1 MPELKIIKSGVL
13 DGEGVMEREGVKPGV
28 EQNTRRRPGWLCA
41 VEGAVQFEGQQ
52 GTGKEEKGE
61 EEAKKVGERD
71 AA

>member
-13 DGEGVMEREGVKPGV
+13 DGEEVMEREGVKPGV

-41 VEGAVQFEGQQ
+41 VEGALQFEAQQ
-52 GTGKEEKGE
+52 GMGKEEKE
-61 EEAKKVGERD
+61 DEKAKMVGEGD